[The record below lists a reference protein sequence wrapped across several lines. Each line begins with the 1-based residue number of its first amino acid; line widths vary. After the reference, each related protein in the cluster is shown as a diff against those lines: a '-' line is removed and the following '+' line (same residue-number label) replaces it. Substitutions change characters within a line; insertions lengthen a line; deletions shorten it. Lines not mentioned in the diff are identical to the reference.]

1 MSRYLG
7 GVSLEGGASTT
18 ATFLHRFILCISRH
32 PQVQARAQKD
42 IDAIIGQD
50 RMPQMDDL
58 TQLPFVEAIIKEVW
72 NYSHV
77 SISDPHSLSLLC
89 TGSRSTYIPGT

>member
-42 IDAIIGQD
+42 VDAVIGQD
-50 RMPQMDDL
+50 RMPQMDDI
-58 TQLPFVEAIIKEVW
+58 TQLPFVQFF
-72 NYSHV
+72 
-77 SISDPHSLSLLC
+77 LLLVLYFFKGNC
-89 TGSRSTYIPGT
+89 WYFFLLLY